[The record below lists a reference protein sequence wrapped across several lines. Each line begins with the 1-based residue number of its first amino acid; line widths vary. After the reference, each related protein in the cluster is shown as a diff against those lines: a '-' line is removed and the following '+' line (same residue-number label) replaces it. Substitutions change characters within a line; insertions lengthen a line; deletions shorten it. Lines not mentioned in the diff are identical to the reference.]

1 MGFWGKLFTKSKWD
15 ASVHTKRNAEQWKYS
30 DFFSADQS
38 LSPEVR
44 KTLRSRSRYECQNNA
59 WLFGMIVSHAE
70 SVIGTGARLQIQ
82 GYGNDGNELER
93 EFEKWAESVGFW
105 KTIRTAIVTEIRDG
119 EAFIQLTNRP
129 TNENSCKL
137 FPLLLDAE
145 RICSPDSIPDTD
157 DDNQMDGIWFDK
169 YLVPTR
175 YSVAQ
180 EHPSVMA
187 GSKHYTVDAEYMCHL
202 FRQERPEQHRGA
214 PIIASALPSI
224 AMLRAYTIAM
234 LAKMENSASVAGV
247 LKPDPTVIDPDSI
260 ADPPFSEF
268 SLPQRSWVTLPSG
281 YSMEQYQ
288 LQNPTDSQQQFAI
301 SVKIECARCILAT
314 RNVVLGDSS
323 TYNYSSAR
331 LDMQSYDRAID
342 IARAEIQHVIL
353 EKVFKQWWMEMHGN
367 EEMPQYQ
374 WYWEGR
380 PYINP
385 LQESKAE
392 ATRMENSIA
401 SYQQVCAEKGYDWQL
416 VMRQKF
422 EAEQYRRKLEQE
434 FGFSIPMGVSFDG
447 KINNE
452 NGEYSNAEIEEEE
465 N

>member
-1 MGFWGKLFTKSKWD
+1 MSIWSKIFGTKSKWD
-15 ASVHTKRNAEQWKYS
+15 ASVHTRRNAEQWKGADYLN
-30 DFFSADQS
+30 ADQS
-38 LSPEVR
+38 LKPEVR
-44 KTLRSRSRYECQNNA
+44 KTLRSRSRYECDNNS
-59 WLFGMIVSHAE
+59 WLYGMIVSHAE

-137 FPLLLDAE
+137 FPLLIDAE
-145 RICSPDSIPDTD
+145 RICSPDLKPDTD
-157 DDNQMDGIWFDK
+157 DDNQMDGIFFDK
-169 YLVPTR
+169 WLVPVR

-247 LKPDPTVIDPDSI
+247 LRPDPTVIDPDSI

-288 LQNPTDSQQQFAI
+288 LQNPTDSQQTFAI

-353 EKVFKQWWMEMHGN
+353 EKVFRQWWMEMHGN
-367 EEMPQYQ
+367 EEIPQHQ

-385 LQESKAE
+385 LQEANAE
-392 ATRMENSIA
+392 KERLATGTV
-401 SYQQVCAEKGYDWQL
+401 SYQALCAEHGRDWQD
-416 VMRQKF
+416 VMRQQF
-422 EAEQYRRKLEQE
+422 EQEQYKRKLEQE
-434 FGFSIPMGVSFDG
+434 FGFQLPSPQ
-447 KINNE
+447 N
-452 NGEYSNAEIEEEE
+452 NGEYPNAEEEE
-465 N
+465 DR